1 MNSIMQKVHSV
12 LMFLMIIGMIAIGIF
27 MRDELRTEQAGIKT
41 QSEDLDQE
49 VNSAVEKHDRF
60 DLKLLGHGK
69 HLATMQKE
77 TNAHYAAYKKK
88 VEEIGE
94 EFDRVALRIDDLEE
108 TITQKLDRLSD
119 QITILSEEF
128 ATNKRTQNRANRQT
142 KMDIKDLGA
151 QIESLDRQL
160 NPEKYKEEEGKK

>member
-1 MNSIMQKVHSV
+1 
-12 LMFLMIIGMIAIGIF
+12 
-27 MRDELRTEQAGIKT
+27 
-41 QSEDLDQE
+41 
-49 VNSAVEKHDRF
+49 
-60 DLKLLGHGK
+60 GHGK

-77 TNAHYAAYKKK
+77 TDAHYVAYGKK
-88 VEEIGE
+88 VEEIQE

-108 TITQKLDRLSD
+108 TITQKLDRLSEE
-119 QITILSEEF
+119 ITVLKEEF

-160 NPEKYKEEEGKK
+160 NPEKYEEKEDKK